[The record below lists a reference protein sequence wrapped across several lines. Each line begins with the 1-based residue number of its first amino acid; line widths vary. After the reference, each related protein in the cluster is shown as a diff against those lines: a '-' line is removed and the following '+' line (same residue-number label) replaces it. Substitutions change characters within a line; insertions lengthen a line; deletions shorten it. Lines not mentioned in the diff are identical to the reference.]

1 MIHPRRYSS
10 FASKQQMIVPRGG
23 QTLRLSG
30 FSLLHHKISLIL
42 QPRRRCFRLERKNH
56 KKDEK
61 FLRGVSSASISISEF
76 KLLYVTMKLHFWSWN
91 FEISKWQKSTVIY
104 FQYFFT
110 SNCQSFDESMWR
122 SFTVKNGF
130 CKYCAN
136 NILYNFTTTTFSA
149 KQKICVVNTFGIK
162 IVISD

>member
-91 FEISKWQKSTVIY
+91 FEIGKLKNLTVIY
-104 FQYFFT
+104 SDGLWSKFTWIESECDFMFHHLREQWNPQMTFFPIFRDFEWKIG
-110 SNCQSFDESMWR
+110 NFLRDFMWVR
-122 SFTVKNGF
+122 
-130 CKYCAN
+130 
-136 NILYNFTTTTFSA
+136 
-149 KQKICVVNTFGIK
+149 
-162 IVISD
+162 

>member
-91 FEISKWQKSTVIY
+91 FEIGKLQNSNVIY
-104 FQYFFT
+104 SDGSWSKFT
-110 SNCQSFDESMWR
+110 WIESECDFMIHHLRESWNPWITIFPIFRDFEWKISKFWR
-122 SFTVKNGF
+122 DFTRNR
-130 CKYCAN
+130 
-136 NILYNFTTTTFSA
+136 
-149 KQKICVVNTFGIK
+149 
-162 IVISD
+162 